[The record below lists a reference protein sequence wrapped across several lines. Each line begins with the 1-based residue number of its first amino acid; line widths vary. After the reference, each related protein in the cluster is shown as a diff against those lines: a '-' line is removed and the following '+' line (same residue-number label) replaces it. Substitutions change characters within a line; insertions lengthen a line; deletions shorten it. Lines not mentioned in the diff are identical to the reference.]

1 MKDLYQIKATDLK
14 IKDIDSKQG
23 IVVGYF
29 SAFGVEDGDGDIV
42 VKGAFAKTI
51 ADNGPKSA
59 RPRIKH
65 LLDHNK
71 TNAVATILELEED
84 NVGLRYES
92 KAGRHTNGQDW
103 LKMCEDGIIT
113 EHSTGCYYPKDK
125 IVKKGGVNYLHEA
138 IMREGSSLQFLGANG
153 STPIV
158 SIKEL
163 KINEL
168 CNRLELLEKAI
179 HNGTYSDK
187 TFGLLMKETG
197 EIKQLINKLLDE
209 TTEPEPDTVATTQP
223 SAKSEGLLTAL
234 KQFNSQFKA

>member
-1 MKDLYQIKATDLK
+1 MKDFQIKATDLK
-14 IKDIDSKQG
+14 IKDIDASQG
-23 IVVGYF
+23 IVIGYF
-29 SAFGVEDGDGDIV
+29 SAFNVEDSDGDVV
-42 VKGAFAKTI
+42 VKGAFEKTI
-51 ADNGPKSA
+51 RENGPQSSK
-59 RPRIKH
+59 PRIKH

-71 TNAVATILELEED
+71 NNAVATILKLEED
-84 NVGLRYES
+84 EIGLRYES

-113 EHSTGCYYPKDK
+113 EHSTGCFYPKDK
-125 IVKKGGVNYLHEA
+125 IVKKGKVQFLHEA

-153 STPIV
+153 NTPIV

-168 CNRLELLEKAI
+168 CIKMELLEKAI
-179 HNGTYSDK
+179 HNGTYSDN
-187 TFGLLMKETG
+187 TFVKLEKELA
-197 EIKQLINKLLDE
+197 EIKGLITKLLDE
-209 TTEPEPDTVATTQP
+209 TTEEPEPGATTQQP